1 MDIIPIEINF
11 NTLNNLYENRHLCTD
26 DFQYFHRQIIQLSY

>member
-11 NTLNNLYENRHLCTD
+11 STLNNLYEHRYLFTD
-26 DFQYFHRQIIQLSY
+26 DFQYNSLVVSNIIV